1 MLRYFVL
8 CFAILRSGL
17 LHMLCYFVPCCAMFC
32 YFVRCRAMLCLVPLC
47 YVIFHYAVVCCAMLY
62 YVMKFFARLS
72 YAVLCCALLCY
83 ELFFRFTKQ
92 LKPFDLFRLL
102 TCKAVSFGSIGEK
115 TNKYLPT
122 RPLFLFDRENLSLP

>member
-8 CFAILRSGL
+8 CFAILHSVL

-83 ELFFRFTKQ
+83 ELFFRFTK
-92 LKPFDLFRLL
+92 
-102 TCKAVSFGSIGEK
+102 SSS
-115 TNKYLPT
+115 
-122 RPLFLFDRENLSLP
+122 PLIYSNYKHVKLSLSVPLGRKQINT